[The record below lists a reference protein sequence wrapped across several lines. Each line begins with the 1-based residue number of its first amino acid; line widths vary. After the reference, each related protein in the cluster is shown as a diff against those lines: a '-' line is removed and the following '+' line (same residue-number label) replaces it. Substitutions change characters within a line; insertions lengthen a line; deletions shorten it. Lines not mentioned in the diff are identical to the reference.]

1 MIDSVEQIT
10 HLSIRCSSRDVMT
23 TKNKPS
29 QSPPPLTRIYYVDL
43 VLIGL
48 TVIFGT
54 VGLLFPKV
62 PLLIWLPS
70 LLLLCSSCVSLSALI
85 YLSKGI
91 ALRSRDNLLFYILLT
106 VVLIVFRIVCASLL
120 LIGVFVPHAVTWINI
135 SLATIS
141 QAHAIF
147 GLIAVGK
154 VTFFRLRLDKRN
166 TSKDA
171 KFSPHR
177 IEEIAI
183 VNLSDSRVTLVTNID
198 EGELVHFDSS

>member
-1 MIDSVEQIT
+1 MIDSGEQLT

-23 TKNKPS
+23 TKNNQS
-29 QSPPPLTRIYYVDL
+29 QSPPLLTKIYYVDL
-43 VLIGL
+43 VLIAL

-54 VGLLFPKV
+54 IGLLFPKV

-106 VVLIVFRIVCASLL
+106 VVLIRIVCASLL
-120 LIGVFVPHAVTWINI
+120 LIGVFVPHAVTWISI

-154 VTFFRLRLDKRN
+154 VTFFRLGLDKRN
-166 TSKDA
+166 TWKDA

-183 VNLSDSRVTLVTNID
+183 VNLSDSRVTLVTNVD